1 MYDISQLFFFFFSWK
16 FQSFKYVGT
25 LACLIPIFFFPLLGL
40 ERKRRVCLE
49 GKPDTTCWFM
59 LHIQNL
65 KRLIDTEWDCYL
77 MVSTLSFF
85 KIYSIPVFCVFFFC
99 SQGYVTLYC
108 AHIHLI
114 IILCIRY
121 TAVWESTCCK
131 TCILMLHLSFL
142 FT

>member
-1 MYDISQLFFFFFSWK
+1 MYDISQLFFFFFSSK

-85 KIYSIPVFCVFFFC
+85 KIYSIPVFCVFF
-99 SQGYVTLYC
+99 
-108 AHIHLI
+108 
-114 IILCIRY
+114 
-121 TAVWESTCCK
+121 
-131 TCILMLHLSFL
+131 L
-142 FT
+142 FTRVCYIVLCTHTFNNYLMHKIYSRMGIHML

>member
-1 MYDISQLFFFFFSWK
+1 MYDISQLFFFFSSK

-85 KIYSIPVFCVFFFC
+85 KIYSIPVFCVFF
-99 SQGYVTLYC
+99 
-108 AHIHLI
+108 
-114 IILCIRY
+114 
-121 TAVWESTCCK
+121 
-131 TCILMLHLSFL
+131 L
-142 FT
+142 FTRVCYIVLCTHTFNNYLMHKIYSRMGIHML